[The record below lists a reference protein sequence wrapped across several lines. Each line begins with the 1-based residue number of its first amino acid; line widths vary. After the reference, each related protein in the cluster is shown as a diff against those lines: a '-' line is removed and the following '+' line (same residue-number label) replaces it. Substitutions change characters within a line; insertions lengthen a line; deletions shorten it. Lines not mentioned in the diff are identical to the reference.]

1 MRFVVRSR
9 IPPEQCAKWKG
20 RHAEHDHYDIIID
33 GDAEVYGPDGKL
45 LLNVL
50 RDTVD
55 KGVADSCYETYHWLR
70 QFKSDNRATYAG
82 YKAGK
87 MVLKD
92 GTISKSGRAL
102 DADGNRVKVS
112 SVIGGY
118 FEPQGGRNPFCRPAQ
133 ITHRYPEEWSRLVP
147 LLQECAKH
155 YRIHAPIRYK
165 KHKECVDKT
174 HPAWIIPKTPF
185 SSITVNNTVAAAYHQ
200 DGGDLKDG
208 MGCMYVY
215 RRGEYDGFQ
224 LVVPEYRI
232 AINMRDNDL
241 LLFDPR
247 VWHGSIK
254 PYNTVGEEQE
264 DWERISIVMYF
275 REGLMGRKSPA
286 EEHRIAKERGLIVG
300 GEE

>member
-9 IPPEQCAKWKG
+9 IPAEQCAKWKG
-20 RHAEHDHYDIIID
+20 RHAEHDHYDIVID
-33 GDAEVYGPDGKL
+33 GSAEVYGPDGKL

-50 RDTVD
+50 RGDVD
-55 KGVADSCYETYHWLR
+55 KSIADGCYETYHWLR

-87 MVLKD
+87 MILKD
-92 GTISKSGRAL
+92 GTLSKSGRAI
-102 DADGNRVKVS
+102 DENGNRVKVS

-155 YRIHAPIRYK
+155 YRINAPIRYK

-215 RRGEYDGFQ
+215 KRGEYDGFQ

-286 EEHRIAKERGLIVG
+286 EEHRIAKERGLLI